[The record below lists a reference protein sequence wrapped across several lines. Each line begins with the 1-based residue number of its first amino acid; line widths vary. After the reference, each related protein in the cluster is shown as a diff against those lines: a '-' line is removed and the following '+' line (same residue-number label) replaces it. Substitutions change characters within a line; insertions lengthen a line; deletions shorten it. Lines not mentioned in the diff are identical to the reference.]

1 MKGNIVELYDKV
13 RVTENFE
20 AHPSWIGREG
30 IIHEIEL
37 GRSMWDYVLMLDA
50 TDDEDAATLAVNS
63 HEIELI
69 NE

>member
-30 IIHEIEL
+30 IIREVEV
-37 GRSMWDYVLMLDA
+37 GSMWDFMLLLDA